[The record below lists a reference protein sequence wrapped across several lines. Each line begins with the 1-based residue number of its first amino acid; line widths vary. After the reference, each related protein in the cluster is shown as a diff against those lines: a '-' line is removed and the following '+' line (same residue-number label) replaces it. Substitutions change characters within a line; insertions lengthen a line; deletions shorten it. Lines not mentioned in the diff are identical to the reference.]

1 MVTRDRK
8 EGEGIETVDYVWGD
22 LWEAEENVL
31 ELNRVDGFT
40 LL

>member
-1 MVTRDRK
+1 MVTWDWK
-8 EGEGIETVDYVWGD
+8 EGEWIETIDYVWGD
-22 LWEAEENVL
+22 LWGAEENVL